1 MGDSF
6 LVTVS
11 RILLS
16 VPLIAKHSYRYGGD
30 EFVFIF
36 SNVEKAAVIKVLRQ
50 LLGYFSEQRFYN
62 GNAYVCCAS
71 MGLAKFPD
79 DGLTAEKVLGVA
91 DQMMYRAK
99 SKGKGIACF
108 SDGEIVA

>member
-1 MGDSF
+1 M
-6 LVTVS
+6 LA
-11 RILLS
+11 R
-16 VPLIAKHSYRYGGD
+16 
-30 EFVFIF
+30 
-36 SNVEKAAVIKVLRQ
+36 
-50 LLGYFSEQRFYN
+50 FSERRFYN
-62 GNAYVCCAS
+62 VNAYVCSAS